1 MCTYSVRGYSKL
13 DIALRYFL
21 SSFSF
26 FLTFYFHFFVSVCG
40 FDVLIQCGSFIDGH
54 VALSS
59 ILHLLCSIQPWSF
72 QISTVKVFPNAT
84 CICVTVSFL
93 LNLPFLIMFPSLTL
107 CFLEFT
113 ILPPLTYQYMTH
125 CLSFGLVLILFFS
138 SSFAVYRFALVFSS
152 FSLFLLFFSTLSSN
166 PDVWN
171 LRAWRYLSAYK
182 SFDCQSCLVLWTGPF
197 LLSEARI
204 IQGWV
209 TVLDEYSLE
218 FFPSYRRGIQLNR
231 FLYTVKKDSVMD

>member
-1 MCTYSVRGYSKL
+1 MHMCHDFFSTKPPFL
-13 DIALRYFL
+13 D
-21 SSFSF
+21 
-26 FLTFYFHFFVSVCG
+26 HV
-40 FDVLIQCGSFIDGH
+40 SFID
-54 VALSS
+54 ALFSRIYHITS
-59 ILHLLCSIQPWSF
+59 INLSIHDP
-72 QISTVKVFPNAT
+72 
-84 CICVTVSFL
+84 
-93 LNLPFLIMFPSLTL
+93 LPFLWTCVDSI
-107 CFLEFT
+107 
-113 ILPPLTYQYMTH
+113 
-125 CLSFGLVLILFFS
+125 FS

-152 FSLFLLFFSTLSSN
+152 FSLFFLFFSTLSSN

-231 FLYTVKKDSVMD
+231 FLYTVKKDSVMVWQTITGWFQT